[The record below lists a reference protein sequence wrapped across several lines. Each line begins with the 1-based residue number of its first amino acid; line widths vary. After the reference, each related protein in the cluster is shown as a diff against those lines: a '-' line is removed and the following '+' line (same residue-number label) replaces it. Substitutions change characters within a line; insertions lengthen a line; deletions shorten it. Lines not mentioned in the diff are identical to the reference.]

1 MSKLLFDDL
10 LVFGRKIV
18 LSAITRALAQKS
30 EQIPWPL
37 VVDAT
42 AGNGNDTDFL
52 AQAVEENGHVLAFD
66 VQAEAIA
73 NTRRRLEESR
83 MTARVR
89 LVNDSHDR
97 VRVFVEPGQLVAA
110 SMFNLG
116 FLPGSGSTLTTMP
129 DTTVSALMQLE
140 QLTIP
145 GGIIS
150 VHAYLGQEG
159 GDAEAEA
166 VSAWM
171 GRLPWQDWRVARYE
185 FCNKISNKEIL
196 FLAQK
201 M

>member
-18 LSAITRALAQKS
+18 LSAITRALAQKNG
-30 EQIPWPL
+30 QMPWPL

-66 VQAEAIA
+66 LQAEAIA
-73 NTRRRLEESR
+73 KTRQRLEESR

-89 LVNDSHDR
+89 LINDSHDR
-97 VRVFVEPGQLVAA
+97 VRFFVEPGQVLAA

-116 FLPGSGSTLTTMP
+116 FLPGSDSALTTKA
-129 DTTVSALMQLE
+129 DTTISALMQLE
-140 QLTIP
+140 QLTMP

-150 VHAYLGQEG
+150 VHCYLGQDG
-159 GDAEAEA
+159 GEEEAGA
-166 VSAWM
+166 VSGWM
-171 GRLPWQDWRVARYE
+171 AKLPWQEWRVARYE
-185 FCNKISNKEIL
+185 FCNKVSNKETL

-201 M
+201 L